1 MRPRK
6 FKYKSI
12 SKRRR
17 LRFGKSSNLSFGTMG
32 LKSLNPVRL
41 NSTQIFRYKL
51 LLKKSAKKHDKTL
64 RFVWFN
70 LFPHMPISRKVAGSR
85 MGKGKGKL
93 AGWSTEL
100 PSGIMMFEFKNL
112 RFGRFMYFINQVN
125 SRIPSK
131 TMVILNHRNKIQLPL
146 NKSKMINYDV
156 VW

>member
-1 MRPRK
+1 
-6 FKYKSI
+6 
-12 SKRRR
+12 
-17 LRFGKSSNLSFGTMG
+17 
-32 LKSLNPVRL
+32 
-41 NSTQIFRYKL
+41 
-51 LLKKSAKKHDKTL
+51 
-64 RFVWFN
+64 
-70 LFPHMPISRKVAGSR
+70 MPISRKVAGSR